1 MLAEIAPNSRWAKR
15 HEHKDENKVDLSR
28 APADQTQF
36 VRVYLRL
43 QPRYAKFPAGVSM
56 FREEMD
62 AEMTVPP
69 QYQSSGE
76 RMSME
81 SDGKYHEDDENK
93 E

>member
-28 APADQTQF
+28 APADQT
-36 VRVYLRL
+36 